1 MSLVDRLSRFWN
13 SPWLEKT
20 QSVAGFYWSLK
31 TQFYYRLFF
40 GGIGQKS
47 KLIAPMRLR
56 NVHNI
61 QIGEN
66 VIVNRYA
73 FLLTLQEDT
82 VVPRLIIGS
91 GSVIGHMNHITCI
104 REVEIGENVLTADR
118 VYISDHSHGFS
129 DTTIPISKQA
139 VVSKGKVSIG
149 NGTWLGENVTVLSCN
164 IGKNCA
170 IGANAVV
177 LSDIPDYCVAVGAP
191 ARVIRRWD
199 PISQNWE
206 RIAVNERHV

>member
-1 MSLVDRLSRFWN
+1 MDLFSKLVRFQK

-20 QSVAGFYWSLK
+20 QSVAEFYWSLK
-31 TQFYYRLFF
+31 TRFYYRLFF
-40 GGIGQKS
+40 AHIGKKS

-61 QIGEN
+61 QIGKN
-66 VIVNRYA
+66 VLINKYA
-73 FLLTLQEDT
+73 FLLTLQEDKS
-82 VVPRLIIGS
+82 VVPRLTSGD
-91 GSVIGHMNHITCI
+91 GSVIGYMNHITCI
-104 REVEIGENVLTADR
+104 HEVKIGENVLTADR

-129 DTTIPISKQA
+129 ETTIPILKQP

-149 NGTWLGENVTVLSCN
+149 SGTWLGESVVVLSCT

-177 LSDIPDYCVAVGAP
+177 LSDIPDYCVAV
-191 ARVIRRWD
+191 
-199 PISQNWE
+199 
-206 RIAVNERHV
+206 